1 MNEPSSMGRGRA
13 TTAHAS
19 RETTAGVKTFMVIVG
34 LDDNEEIG
42 SIINELESNSE
53 ELCGMKLEKMD
64 RRNRPCFLY

>member
-1 MNEPSSMGRGRA
+1 MNEPSSMARGRA

-19 RETTAGVKTFMVIVG
+19 RETTAGVKTCMEIVG

-53 ELCGMKLEKMD
+53 ELCG
-64 RRNRPCFLY
+64 